1 MVPDTAQR
9 LDRLRAEQ
17 VASLYRNVVPGT
29 IGSMLAATILA
40 ILLNRI
46 GSAALEPAMVFVALV
61 CAQSLTRLVLVAIY
75 LRARPPTTD
84 WRRWAFAACTM
95 ALLGGLTWGV
105 GGLLVM
111 DPVRVELQFIVNLTC
126 AVLTAGSV
134 VAFASY
140 LPAYYC
146 SLFAIMVPNAL
157 WAAAQGDPLHLG
169 YAVLAVLWIVIMA
182 LAGRTF
188 NRILSNSLRLQFEN
202 LDLATDARHQKELAE
217 EANVAKSRFLAS
229 ASHDLR
235 QPVHALGMF
244 VEALRSRELDADAH
258 RLVGQ
263 IGASVAALDNLFT
276 TLLDVS
282 RLDAGV
288 VAPNVHPFA
297 LQPLLRRICRDA
309 AAEAER
315 KGIDLILL
323 PTSLAVESDP
333 LLIEQILRNLISN
346 AVRYTDA
353 GRVVVG
359 CRRGARV
366 RIEVWDTGCGIA
378 GDQQELI
385 FEEFY
390 QVGNPERDRSKGL
403 GLGLAIVRRLT
414 NLLDTPLAFRSRPGK
429 GSVFSVSVA
438 PASSKPVVEPLAE
451 AVPEIVPP
459 RTIAVLDDEI
469 AIQDAMQTLLTT
481 WGHSVIVAGST
492 DEMLAHFANSTRPD
506 LLICDYRLRGG
517 ENGITAIARLRSALQ
532 AKMPAILITGDTAPD
547 RIREASASGCLL
559 LHKPVPNGKLR
570 AAISNLTRV

>member
-1 MVPDTAQR
+1 MTVTTQR
-9 LDRLRAEQ
+9 LDRLRAAQ
-17 VASLYRNVVPGT
+17 VDGFYRNASPGT
-29 IGSMLAATILA
+29 VGSMLVAVVVFS
-40 ILLNRI
+40 LLFY
-46 GSAALEPAMVFVALV
+46 LEPAPLGAGLIFVAFV
-61 CAQSLTRLVLVAIY
+61 TIQSLGRLGLIAVYHRVK
-75 LRARPPTTD
+75 PPVIA
-84 WRRWAFAACTM
+84 WRRWAFAACTT
-95 ALLGGLTWGV
+95 ALLGGLTWGL
-105 GGLLVM
+105 GSILIM
-111 DPVRVELQFIVNLTC
+111 DPARLEVQFIINLCC
-126 AVLTAGSV
+126 AALSAGSV
-134 VAFASY
+134 TAFGFY
-140 LPAYYC
+140 LPAFYC
-146 SLFAIMVPNAL
+146 SLFAIMIPNAL
-157 WAAAQGDPLHLG
+157 WAAAQGDPLHFG
-169 YAVLAVLWIVIMA
+169 YTA
-182 LAGRTF
+182 LAALWVVVMAFLGRTF
-188 NRILSNSLRLQFEN
+188 SRLFADSMQLQFDN
-202 LDLATDARHQKELAE
+202 LDLATDASLQKELAE

-244 VEALRSRELDADAH
+244 VEALRGRELDAGAR

-263 IGASVAALDNLFT
+263 IGASVAALDNLFGA
-276 TLLDVS
+276 LLDVS

-288 VAPNVHPFA
+288 VAPNIRAFA

-309 AAEAER
+309 APEAER

-366 RIEVWDTGCGIA
+366 RVQVWDTGCGIA
-378 GDQQELI
+378 DDQQELI
-385 FEEFY
+385 FQEFY

-414 NLLDTPLAFRSRPGK
+414 TLLATPLAFRSWPGK
-429 GSVFSVSVA
+429 GSVFSVSIV
-438 PASSKPVVEPLAE
+438 PASSKPLAE
-451 AVPEIVPP
+451 PIAEAMPEIVPP

-492 DEMLAHFANSTRPD
+492 DEMLAQFESRARPD

-517 ENGITAIARLRSALQ
+517 ENGIAAIARLRSAL
-532 AKMPAILITGDTAPD
+532 AAEMPAILITGDTAPD

-559 LHKPVPNGKLR
+559 LHKPVPNGRLR
-570 AAISNLTRV
+570 AAIANLTRV